1 MTNFSG
7 LRIYHQQATPGEVT
21 GEIPTPALL
30 CGSPHDEEDGT
41 SRGDV
46 SQEQLPYRDM
56 LFGWAGC
63 IDAPTL
69 IPTGAH
75 VAAIVNGMFEGTV
88 AATFVRGV

>member
-7 LRIYHQQATPGEVT
+7 LRIYHQQAATADIT

-30 CGSPHDEEDGT
+30 CGCPHGEDGT

-75 VAAIVNGMFEGTV
+75 RAAMVWGAFEGTV
-88 AATFVRGV
+88 AATFVRGA